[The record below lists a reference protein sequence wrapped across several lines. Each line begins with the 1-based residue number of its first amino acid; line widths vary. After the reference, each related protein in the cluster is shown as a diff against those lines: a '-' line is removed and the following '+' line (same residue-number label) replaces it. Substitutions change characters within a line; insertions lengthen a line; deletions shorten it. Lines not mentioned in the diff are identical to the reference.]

1 METSEEQVKTETMF
15 ALKVVGTDNNNETI
29 NETKETF
36 MNYYADLSDNT
47 LFSMM
52 NKTSHY
58 PTKQAIKKELKSRGY
73 LLNMRLVKT

>member
-1 METSEEQVKTETMF
+1 
-15 ALKVVGTDNNNETI
+15 
-29 NETKETF
+29 
-36 MNYYADLSDNT
+36 MNYYTDLSDNT